1 MSRSRFMPLPY
12 PRPPARWPPGR
23 WPGPRSPVLAMP
35 QAPELERTA
44 GPEPK
49 AAPEFPA
56 GRHVPVLGLT
66 SALQPGEA
74 GLLTDSVLARVLGG
88 GCQVGTVVLDL
99 TTADDIDADGCTA
112 LHALHDSLR
121 SIGTQLR
128 LVAHGA
134 VRDRLREAG
143 LTQRL
148 GPGAIHP
155 SLRAA
160 VLASYA
166 ALPGPG
172 LVTTDVRAALME
184 PGESLRLGPPEY

>member
-1 MSRSRFMPLPY
+1 MSRSRFMPLQY
-12 PRPPARWPPGR
+12 PRPPARWPPAR

-35 QAPELERTA
+35 RAPELERTA
-44 GPEPK
+44 APEP
-49 AAPEFPA
+49 APEYPR
-56 GRHVPVLGLT
+56 RHVPVLRLT
-66 SALQPGEA
+66 STLQPGEA
-74 GLLTDSVLARVLGG
+74 GLLADSVLARVVGG
-88 GCQVGTVVLDL
+88 GCEVGTVVLDL
-99 TTADDIDADGCTA
+99 TTADDIGTDGCTA

-121 SIGTQLR
+121 SVGTQLR
-128 LVAHGA
+128 VVARGA

-148 GPGAIHP
+148 APGAIHP

-172 LVTTDVRAALME
+172 LVTTDVRAALAE
-184 PGESLRLGPPEY
+184 PAESLSLGQPEG

>member
-1 MSRSRFMPLPY
+1 MP
-12 PRPPARWPPGR
+12 R
-23 WPGPRSPVLAMP
+23 
-35 QAPELERTA
+35 APELERTSVPDA
-44 GPEPK
+44 L

-56 GRHVPVLGLT
+56 RRHVPVLGLT
-66 SALQPGEA
+66 STLQPGDA
-74 GLLTDSVLARVLGG
+74 GLLTDSVLARVRGG
-88 GCQVGTVVLDL
+88 GFQVGTVVLDL

-112 LHALHDSLR
+112 LHALHDGLR

-128 LVAHGA
+128 VVAHA
-134 VRDRLREAG
+134 TVRNRLREAG

-148 GPGAIHP
+148 GPEAIHP

-172 LVTTDVRAALME
+172 LVTTDVRAALTE
-184 PGESLRLGPPEY
+184 PAESLSLGPPEG